1 MIDGESDGDGEPRG
15 NGGRGKGEVRIDRL
29 ALDVPGLTLADASR
43 LATRVAAHLARA
55 GAMAGDIAIPRLEV
69 VLSAP
74 DTDLDR
80 LAWRIASAVLRAG

>member
-1 MIDGESDGDGEPRG
+1 MIGDTNDDAPRG
-15 NGGRGKGEVRIDRL
+15 SGGRGKGEVRIDRL
-29 ALDVPGLTLADASR
+29 ALDVPGLTPAEASR

-55 GAMAGDIAIPRLEV
+55 GAMAGDVAIPRLEV

-80 LAWRIASAVLRAG
+80 LAWRIASAVLGAG